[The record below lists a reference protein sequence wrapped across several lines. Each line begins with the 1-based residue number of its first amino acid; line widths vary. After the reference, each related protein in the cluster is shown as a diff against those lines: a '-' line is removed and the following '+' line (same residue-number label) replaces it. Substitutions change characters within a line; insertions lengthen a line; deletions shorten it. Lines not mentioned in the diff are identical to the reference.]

1 MGESV
6 MTALFLTT
14 VITCSQAQSL
24 LSRIQS
30 QRNVPNHIKIELIE
44 EIKQVIP
51 TCPVKIKTDGK

>member
-1 MGESV
+1 

-30 QRNVPNHIKIELIE
+30 QKNLPNDVKIEIIE
-44 EIKQVIP
+44 QIRQVIP